1 MQGGTTEIMSQGFN
15 SEMTANLMQVVSNL
29 HGNDVKNNEDLLP
42 SAPTHEITAQT
53 LDLFNQNERLQSMSM
68 DVTEYE

>member
-1 MQGGTTEIMSQGFN
+1 
-15 SEMTANLMQVVSNL
+15 MTANLMQVVSNL
-29 HGNDVKNNEDLLP
+29 HGNDVKTNEDLP